1 MREGSGAG
9 ARFTDRETAVQLE
22 HGTKVRL
29 ARWPEA
35 GLHSIFAL
43 RGLYSQ
49 SNRKPLKNLK
59 GESQRPRSGFQSS
72 LRLWCVGAEAERGW
86 IPGTFRSWE

>member
-9 ARFTDRETAVQLE
+9 THFMDCETAVQLE
-22 HGTKVRL
+22 HRTKVRL
-29 ARWPEA
+29 ARWAEA
-35 GLHSIFAL
+35 GLHSIFGL

-49 SNRKPLKNLK
+49 SNQKPLKNLK

-72 LRLWCVGAEAERGW
+72 LTLWCVGAEAERGW